1 MPLVA
6 LTRRE
11 PGFAAWLL
19 EQEARALLTRLAR
32 VKPLAL
38 QETMVTAAALV
49 PTAQVAIDRYLLAG
63 RSEVRRQVIE
73 FIRWLRSPAG
83 RAATP
88 AVAQRRF
95 TLLRMRFNAGLTQF
109 DIFSDALT
117 QRSESETG
125 VWLAGMD
132 VVAADALALPGGYYQ
147 APPLL
152 CYLDRGHGA
161 AIRRAR
167 TRLPGGGENP
177 VAVIR
182 VPRERMVGS
191 GIASS
196 LIHEVGHQA
205 AALLNLVESLRPVL
219 QGLQRNQS
227 GDRVAWQYWERCL
240 SEILADF
247 WSVARLGLTAT
258 QGLLGVL
265 ALPRY
270 FIFRLSMDDPHPAP
284 WIRLKLSCALG
295 RALYPHPQWDR
306 LERLWEAFYPLA
318 GLPEAQQAQF
328 ALLQRTIP
336 GLAALI
342 AHHRPKALRGASLKE
357 VLAVNELQPARLR
370 LLFNAWRAAPL
381 RMRRAPPVLVFAAT
395 GQARAEGR
403 ISPET
408 ESRILTGMLTHWALQ
423 RALSPAAQCVPPHAM
438 IA

>member
-38 QETMVTAAALV
+38 QETMVTAAALA
-49 PTAQVAIDRYLLAG
+49 PKAQVAIDRYLLAG
-63 RSEVRRQVIE
+63 RTEVRRQVVE

-83 RAATP
+83 RAAMP
-88 AVAQRRF
+88 ADAQRRF

-403 ISPET
+403 ISPEA

>member
-1 MPLVA
+1 MPLAA
-6 LTRRE
+6 LTIRE

-38 QETMVTAAALV
+38 QETMVTAAALA
-49 PTAQVAIDRYLLAG
+49 PKAQVAIDRYLLAG
-63 RSEVRRQVIE
+63 RTEVGRQVVE

-88 AVAQRRF
+88 ADAQRRF

-132 VVAADALALPGGYYQ
+132 VVAADALALPGAYYQ
-147 APPLL
+147 TPPLL

-205 AALLNLVESLRPVL
+205 AALLELVESLRPVL
-219 QGLQRNQS
+219 QGLQRNQG

-270 FIFRLSMDDPHPAP
+270 FVFRLSLDDPHPAP

-318 GLPEAQQAQF
+318 GLPQARQAQF
-328 ALLQRTIP
+328 ALLQRTMP

-370 LLFNAWRAAPL
+370 LLFNAWRAAPR

-403 ISPET
+403 ISPEE

-423 RALSPAAQCVPPHAM
+423 RALSPTSECVY
-438 IA
+438 